1 MHAKSDCQF
10 RIVRTWEAMLPRVGV
25 VYTRESA
32 LSRED
37 AQLATY
43 VALCL
48 AASGRCAKTW
58 LVGLKNDGRGVLKSD
73 SKSAAVALRCDG
85 AVLDSEQ
92 LPSEIYEET
101 GDWKALGQC
110 DLWLLMVEAD
120 ATLQVAEFLHK
131 KLLDKA
137 DEKQPKRVVLS
148 LQTTMRRLAQL
159 NSALPEAI
167 VLHGGAAFQV
177 VKDDKGALRPLSKGC
192 FFVERLSKE
201 KTVALYALDVLEGT
215 GIQVLS
221 RHNIQAMKWG
231 CTMLRSFYYIN
242 ALTGNSVLDGLR
254 DRKTR
259 FLFLQALVEMD
270 ELFRVVLA
278 SVAAANN
285 KSGRGVGDSNPDTS
299 AATLFPVRSLMVLLP
314 LPDWIF
320 NTFVLRVF
328 DLGLGAPTS
337 KDTSVIMTDLEASP
351 PFPTNFE
358 AEFRDVF
365 ELAAGRNMPLP
376 ALEML
381 QTTLLSVR
389 KQQLVEQKDGVGS
402 KTLLRIDSGVL
413 LAEVNLSPHCTA
425 ASRTFFLKVFATF
438 VLTLLLGL
446 YLFVW

>member
-1 MHAKSDCQF
+1 
-10 RIVRTWEAMLPRVGV
+10 MLPRVGV
-25 VYTRESA
+25 VYTREST

-37 AQLATY
+37 AQLAQY

-58 LVGLKNDGRGVLKSD
+58 LVGLKNDGKSVD
-73 SKSAAVALRCDG
+73 KRESESGAVALRCDG
-85 AVLDSEQ
+85 AVLDSNK
-92 LPSEIYEET
+92 LPTEVYEET
-101 GDWKALGQC
+101 ADWKKLGEC
-110 DLWLLMVEAD
+110 DLWLLTVEAD
-120 ATLQVAEFLHK
+120 ATVKVAELLHK
-131 KLLDKA
+131 TLGKTDA
-137 DEKQPKRVVLS
+137 KQPKRVVLS

-177 VKDDKGALRPLSKGC
+177 VKDDKGQLRPLSNGC

-201 KTVALYALDVLEGT
+201 KTSALYVLDVLEGT

-242 ALTGNSVLDGLR
+242 ALTGKSVLEGLR
-254 DRKTR
+254 DRRSR

-270 ELFRVVLA
+270 ELFQAVLA

-285 KSGRGVGDSNPDTS
+285 KSGRGGRDSTPDTS

-320 NTFVLRVF
+320 NSFVLRVF
-328 DLGLGAPTS
+328 DLGLGAPS
-337 KDTSVIMTDLEASP
+337 RKDMSVITSDLMASP
-351 PFPTNFE
+351 PLQTKFE
-358 AEFRDVF
+358 TEFRDIF
-365 ELAAGRNMPLP
+365 ELATGRNMALP

-381 QTTLLSVR
+381 QKIVSSVR
-389 KQQLVEQKDGVGS
+389 KQQLQEQKDGASS
-402 KTLLRIDSGVL
+402 KTPVRIDSGVL
-413 LAEVNLSPHCTA
+413 LAEVKLSPHCTA
-425 ASRTFFLKVFATF
+425 AARTFFLKMFATF
-438 VLTLLLGL
+438 VLTLLLALLLCLESGC
-446 YLFVW
+446 V